1 MNLDPDLFTIKQ
13 MQEMG
18 MWPPSNLVAH
28 GISPYIARQKKDDL
42 IVLDIGVMKGENAF
56 MLLANDTKKKIKM
69 IYGVIS
75 YAKENPEY
83 EDVLKQNM
91 KYESKFSLE
100 QAPSKADIVCIHGQ
114 SDLYNNLHKYY
125 DTVEPN
131 GIFCG
136 NEHGATH
143 VKELLN
149 KFRREKKIG
158 TPISVANDTWFWY
171 TR

>member
-13 MQEMG
+13 SQEMG
-18 MWPPSNLVAH
+18 TWPPSNLVAN

-42 IVLDIGVMKGENAF
+42 IILDVGVMKGENAF
-56 MLLANDTKKKIKM
+56 MLLANDIKKKIKM
-69 IYGVIS
+69 VYGIIS
-75 YAKENPEY
+75 YAKDNSEY
-83 EDVLKQNM
+83 ENVLKQNM
-91 KYESKFSLE
+91 KDENRFSLE
-100 QAPSKADIVCIHGQ
+100 QGASKADIVCIHAQ

-125 DTVEPN
+125 DAVKHG

-143 VKELLN
+143 VKEQLN

-158 TPISVANDTWFWY
+158 TPISVANDTYFWY
-171 TR
+171 VR